1 MRRGATTVNTTHAA
15 ATTTRPVM
23 RRYFQLREGRI
34 LVTVL
39 VSRRIHFSIRP
50 VGHTNVKELNLHT
63 EGLGT

>member
-1 MRRGATTVNTTHAA
+1 
-15 ATTTRPVM
+15 M
-23 RRYFQLREGRI
+23 RRYFQLREGRV

-63 EGLGT
+63 EGLGTLGGWK